1 MLAGKPNHGGGVEK
15 AQPEIDNGLNI
26 DAVTTAR
33 GDLAKMLESK

>member
-1 MLAGKPNHGGGVEK
+1 MLAERQITGGGVEK

-33 GDLAKMLESK
+33 KT